1 MNRRWKRSARSSPC
15 SKRRPRVYAS
25 KGPAVEEWADR
36 WFFRPVGW
44 RVANALLPTPISA
57 DVVTLMSL
65 VLGVIAGHLMW
76 YASSRIN
83 AWGVAL
89 FIVSDILDSA
99 DGPNPRRP
107 GGYGTVRQ
115 PLRTSRRPAVRVG
128 LGLGRRGLGV
138 RGIGVAFVSG

>member
-99 DGPNPRRP
+99 DGQLARLRGTSTRMTNPRRP

-115 PLRTSRRPAVRVG
+115 PLRTSRRPAVRV
-128 LGLGRRGLGV
+128 
-138 RGIGVAFVSG
+138 